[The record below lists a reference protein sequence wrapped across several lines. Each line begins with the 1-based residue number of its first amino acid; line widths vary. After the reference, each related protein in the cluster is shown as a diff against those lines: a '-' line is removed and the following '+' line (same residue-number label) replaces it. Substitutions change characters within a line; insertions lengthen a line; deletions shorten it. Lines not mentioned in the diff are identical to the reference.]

1 MPTSRRRG
9 VPLRGRRWGTPAGSR
24 LGDLA
29 AATIVTI
36 IAPCPRRDA
45 GPFRCVGSHGAHLPN
60 RGQAAT
66 PVPTSRRRGGPSG
79 TGRFG
84 PAPAGSRPGCY
95 VAHVATLG
103 PSGDTAATSA
113 RERDT
118 GERRGLRGAAPAGSR
133 PSGYVH
139 RRGTSA
145 AIVWLNSYLGPPGR
159 RSYRPGDRRDARV
172 LRKRRKEGRRRLQPG
187 WRGVRIPGSSD
198 ARHQHR
204 RREPCATAVTVGKG
218 KL

>member
-1 MPTSRRRG
+1 VPTSRRRA
-9 VPLRGRRWGTPAGSR
+9 VPLHGHRRPSPAGSR
-24 LGDLA
+24 PGDNHQGGI
-29 AATIVTI
+29 ATHQ
-36 IAPCPRRDA
+36 PRAR
-45 GPFRCVGSHGAHLPN
+45 V
-60 RGQAAT
+60 AT
-66 PVPTSRRRGGPSG
+66 PGRSVAWTLASPCRIAAKHHRPRAHVATRGGPSG